1 MCNGDPLWGTLRP
14 GLRLGSDAPRHL
26 TLVQGICASPGRA
39 GRARLRSGGNLQ
51 LRVYALQ
58 PAEKAGVT
66 GLGRAGLVL
75 KLRWEG
81 SLVPH
86 PWPVHFRSSAIHEF
100 SCCSSPTSKM
110 MSVRSFTWWEEG
122 SSCVGP

>member
-1 MCNGDPLWGTLRP
+1 M
-14 GLRLGSDAPRHL
+14 
-26 TLVQGICASPGRA
+26 
-39 GRARLRSGGNLQ
+39 Q
-51 LRVYALQ
+51 LRVCALQ
-58 PAEKAGVT
+58 PAEKGGVK
-66 GLGRAGLVL
+66 GLGRAGLVS

-110 MSVRSFTWWEEG
+110 MSVRSFTWWKKGAAVWVRERVCMCSPGCG
-122 SSCVGP
+122 SSVTHLQHKGIEVVGHLEACASPDLLEAGAGCL